1 MCILTIVVELGR
13 MDSLAAIGKR
23 GLSPRELEEEAN
35 KLIGDDLEH
44 LWKRAQESV

>member
-1 MCILTIVVELGR
+1 

-23 GLSPRELEEEAN
+23 GLSARELEEEAH
-35 KLIGDDLEH
+35 KLIGDDLEQ